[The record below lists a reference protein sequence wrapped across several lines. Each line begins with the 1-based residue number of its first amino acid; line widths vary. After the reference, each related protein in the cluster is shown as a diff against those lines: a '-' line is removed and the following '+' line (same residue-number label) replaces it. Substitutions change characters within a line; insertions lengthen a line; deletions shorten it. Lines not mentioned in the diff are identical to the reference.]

1 MNELGNL
8 ISEHKRNET
17 ATGSTLMIG
26 FVCFGLAVGMVALF
40 FGEKEISFNKF
51 LFGACGIFALIGG
64 IGCVQSFLRNQG
76 GSVAFYE
83 NGIVAEKG
91 GKRHTARWDEIAV
104 LYESVEKIYT
114 KGVYVY
120 DRYLYTI
127 KKQNG
132 KEFVLSN
139 MIADIAEIGR
149 VLKRK
154 TLENLY
160 PQAKEKIA
168 NGEKIMFDSL
178 FVDKDGLSGIE
189 WAQLSKVKVKDDL
202 LEVKNKAGKT
212 VVHGSYGATPNVHLL
227 LKLLEEHLF
236 VERNS

>member
-8 ISEHKRNET
+8 ISENKSNET
-17 ATGSTLMIG
+17 AVGSTLLIG
-26 FVCFGLAVGMVALF
+26 IACFGLTAGMIALF
-40 FGEKEISFNKF
+40 IGEKEISFNKI
-51 LFGACGIFALIGG
+51 LFGACGVFAFIGG
-64 IGCVQSFLRNQG
+64 IGCLQSVKRNLG
-76 GSVAFYE
+76 GSVALYE
-83 NGIVAEKG
+83 KGIVAEKG

-104 LYESVEKIYT
+104 LYESVEAMYM

-127 KKQNG
+127 KKTDG

-139 MIADIAEIGR
+139 MIENIGEIGQ

-168 NGEKIMFDSL
+168 NGEKVMFDSL

-189 WAQLSKVKVKDDL
+189 WANLSKVKVKDDL
-202 LEVKNKAGKT
+202 LEVKNKEGKT
-212 VVHGSYGATPNVHLL
+212 VVHGSYGATPNAHLL

-236 VERNS
+236 IERNL

>member
-8 ISEHKRNET
+8 ISEHKGNET

-40 FGEKEISFNKF
+40 FSEKEISFNKF
-51 LFGACGIFALIGG
+51 LFAFTGIFALVGG

-76 GSVAFYE
+76 GNVAFYE

-104 LYESVEKIYT
+104 LYESVEKIYM

-132 KEFVLSN
+132 EEFVLSN

-168 NGEKIMFDSL
+168 DGEKVMFDSL

-189 WAQLSKVKVKDDL
+189 WTQLSKVKVKDDL

-212 VVHGSYGATPNVHLL
+212 VVQGSYGATPNVHLL

-236 VERNS
+236 VERDL